1 MSKEPEDKIIEAVD
15 NAEEVLESDVLLEDA
30 VDEFQGPPF
39 PKQADLILQL
49 AADCDLF
56 HTPDGVAYADVN
68 VEGHRETFRIDGKP
82 FEKLLKYR
90 FYRQTSEPAAPESV
104 RKAIDL
110 LEARA
115 QYDAPTR
122 DVHVRV
128 AEHDGALYIDLGD
141 DAWSVIEIKADGW
154 RLIQTPPVR
163 FCRFPGM
170 QPLPMPEKAKSI
182 DTLRQYLNVSRDH
195 DFVLIVGWVLA
206 ALRAGGPYPVLVL
219 SGQQGSAKSTAAR
232 ILRDLVD
239 PNRSPIRT
247 IPGNERDLFVS
258 TQHAHLQVF
267 DNLSSVPPWLSD
279 SLCRLSTGGG
289 HAARRLY
296 TDDEETLFDA
306 QRPVILNGIEQN
318 VTRADLADRSISITL
333 EPIPPERRISE
344 RELRSRFDQDRSA
357 ILGALLDMMA
367 YGLRMLPTVKLRELP
382 RMADSAKWAVACEG
396 AAWRNGTFE
405 AAFEVNRAETVEAVV
420 DADPVAGAVLELTM
434 RTMRT
439 LVQTDGSAAIEW
451 KGTAT
456 DFLRELTT
464 IASETMLRDAKWPKT
479 AIALSNRLVRA
490 IPSLRERGVC
500 VTRAREGNDRSRM
513 IHIRLDNRAAN
524 PSASSASSATE
535 TDRYEDQADTT
546 AQIEEARSVD
556 RQRVDPPVLEE
567 GESVDID
574 VEGNVIETPPPGS
587 PAPATNTADAV
598 SSNAPEIK
606 RYIAI
611 RKPQKK
617 VSETQVSN
625 RETVDA
631 DPSTKK
637 FA

>member
-56 HTPDGVAYADVN
+56 HTPDGVAY
-68 VEGHRETFRIDGKP
+68 
-82 FEKLLKYR
+82 
-90 FYRQTSEPAAPESV
+90 
-104 RKAIDL
+104 
-110 LEARA
+110 
-115 QYDAPTR
+115 
-122 DVHVRV
+122 
-128 AEHDGALYIDLGD
+128 
-141 DAWSVIEIKADGW
+141 
-154 RLIQTPPVR
+154 
-163 FCRFPGM
+163 
-170 QPLPMPEKAKSI
+170 
-182 DTLRQYLNVSRDH
+182 
-195 DFVLIVGWVLA
+195 
-206 ALRAGGPYPVLVL
+206 
-219 SGQQGSAKSTAAR
+219 
-232 ILRDLVD
+232 
-239 PNRSPIRT
+239 
-247 IPGNERDLFVS
+247 
-258 TQHAHLQVF
+258 
-267 DNLSSVPPWLSD
+267 
-279 SLCRLSTGGG
+279 
-289 HAARRLY
+289 
-296 TDDEETLFDA
+296 
-306 QRPVILNGIEQN
+306 
-318 VTRADLADRSISITL
+318 LADRSISITL

-456 DFLRELTT
+456 DLLRELTT